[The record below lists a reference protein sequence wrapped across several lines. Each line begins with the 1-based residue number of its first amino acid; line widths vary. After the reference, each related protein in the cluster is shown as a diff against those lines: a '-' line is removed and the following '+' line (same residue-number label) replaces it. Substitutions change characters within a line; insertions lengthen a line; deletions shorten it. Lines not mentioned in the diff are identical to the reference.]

1 MESYNTYS
9 NSSVSKFLRIIE
21 FKNLAILLLVLVLCG
36 LAGGFIIWSD
46 KVVNND
52 SKPKTEYPDVK
63 LAFTGRTLSSK
74 CLVERIQDFRRIKI
88 VANDSV
94 AKLISIDNDLLT
106 IISDCYISNDGSS
119 SVAGED
125 TEPAIK
131 ETDMEKIPLK

>member
-52 SKPKTEYPDVK
+52 TKPKTEYPDVK
-63 LAFTGRTLSSK
+63 LTFTGRTLSSK

-88 VANDSV
+88 VADTIAQRRKTIERDV
-94 AKLISIDNDLLT
+94 ARYLDIRKCGCPKDN
-106 IISDCYISNDGSS
+106 
-119 SVAGED
+119 
-125 TEPAIK
+125 
-131 ETDMEKIPLK
+131 

>member
-9 NSSVSKFLRIIE
+9 NRSVSKFLRIIE

-52 SKPKTEYPDVK
+52 TKPKTEYPDVK
-63 LAFTGRTLSSK
+63 LTFTGRTLSSK

-88 VANDSV
+88 DRIFSTNFNQLFLVSHFESMYGRFVNADIV
-94 AKLISIDNDLLT
+94 QLEEA
-106 IISDCYISNDGSS
+106 
-119 SVAGED
+119 
-125 TEPAIK
+125 
-131 ETDMEKIPLK
+131 

>member
-52 SKPKTEYPDVK
+52 SKPQTEYPDVK
-63 LAFTGRTLSSK
+63 LTFTGRTLSSK

-94 AKLISIDNDLLT
+94 AKLISIDNDLLA

-119 SVAGED
+119 SVAGENS
-125 TEPAIK
+125 EPAIK